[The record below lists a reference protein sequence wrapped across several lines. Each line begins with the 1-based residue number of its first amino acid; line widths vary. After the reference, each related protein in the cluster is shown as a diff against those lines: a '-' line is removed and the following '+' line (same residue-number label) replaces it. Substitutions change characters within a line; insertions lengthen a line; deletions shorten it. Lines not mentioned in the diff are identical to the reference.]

1 MKYAMINGQRAEATK
16 GARGT
21 CPACGSG
28 VVAHCG
34 QVYANHWKHKSKR
47 NCDLW
52 WENETD
58 WHRGWKNCFDTEW
71 QEVVHKDKATGEIH
85 IADVS
90 TPHGWT
96 IEFQRS
102 RLDENERKARNTFYK
117 KIVWVVDGTRRKTDI
132 RQLSDLLSN
141 SIQLSSKLPT
151 YAVDPNNKNRL
162 LAEWYS
168 NESLVFFDFM
178 QVDSQ
183 KQRVIWFVQPNLEIN
198 DGHLPEFAYDLFI
211 SAFPVRWFIETHI
224 NVVFDQFFSSEI
236 QEHVLQFC
244 RELYNI
250 RRRYKR
256 EAFPNRKFSWLVA

>member
-183 KQRVIWFVQPNLEIN
+183 KQKVIWFVQPNLEIN